1 MWPSAQGADTARARN
16 ARLAL
21 TASPDWGRAAQGGAR
36 CVGPGSMPFVS
47 PVNLNYNSVTTNM
60 ELPVFSWDDDKNAS
74 NLAKHGVS
82 FEAAKLVFDDPLHIS
97 RQDRIE
103 NGEQRWQTIGLVA
116 NCVLLLVAHTWV
128 DEDDGT
134 EHIRIVSARRATK
147 IERKVYE
154 QST

>member
-1 MWPSAQGADTARARN
+1 M
-16 ARLAL
+16 LL
-21 TASPDWGRAAQGGAR
+21 
-36 CVGPGSMPFVS
+36 VS
-47 PVNLNYNSVTTNM
+47 SINLNYNSVATNM
-60 ELPVFSWDDDKNAS
+60 ELLVFSWDDDKNAS

-97 RQDRIE
+97 RQDRVE
-103 NGEQRWQTIGLVA
+103 NGEQRWQTIGLMA
-116 NCVLLLVAHTWV
+116 DCVLLLVAHTWV

-154 QST
+154 QDT

>member
-1 MWPSAQGADTARARN
+1 
-16 ARLAL
+16 
-21 TASPDWGRAAQGGAR
+21 
-36 CVGPGSMPFVS
+36 VGPGSKPFAGLI
-47 PVNLNYNSVTTNM
+47 NINYNNVTTNM
-60 ELPVFSWDDDKNAS
+60 KLPLFSWDDDKNAS

-97 RQDRIE
+97 RQDRVE
-103 NGEQRWQTIGLVA
+103 NGEQRWQMIGVVA
-116 NCVLLLVAHTWV
+116 DCVLLLVAHTWL